1 MKKILILT
9 ASTGEGHNQA
19 ANSIAENFKAR
30 GYEVVKNDFLKS
42 SSKFLD
48 NLLVSGYEVL
58 ASIFPKV
65 YGISYKITDGP
76 LNNRLLSLL
85 FLFTSK
91 KILKLIND
99 TNPDV
104 ILLTHPYA
112 VGILGNLKKKGLT
125 TPVISIVTDF
135 KAHGTYI
142 NKYIDAYITGSES
155 TKDSLVKKGI
165 RKEIVYPY
173 GIPVKDEFLEKV
185 PDLLSTKSSD
195 YFNILLMSGSMGL
208 KNISYVLKELLNNSH
223 KLRITVVCGNN
234 KELRD
239 NLYKDYSHRIKD
251 KKLHILG
258 FSKDI
263 ASLMEYSDLIITK
276 PGGLTIT
283 ESIHKTLPIIIPFCI
298 PGQEMQNTEFL
309 TSHGYAL
316 YVDNLMEINLNVD
329 NLIEN
334 PNILE
339 EMRNKLNILS
349 LTYSKE
355 KIVDVADN
363 LINQKD

>member
-19 ANSIAENFKAR
+19 ANSISENFKAR
-30 GYEVVKNDFLKS
+30 GYEVIKTDFLKS

-48 NLLVSGYEVL
+48 NVLVSGYEVL
-58 ASIFPKV
+58 ASLFPKV
-65 YGISYKITDGP
+65 YGISYKLTDGP
-76 LNNRLLSLL
+76 LNNKLLSLL
-85 FLFTSK
+85 FLSTSK
-91 KILKLIND
+91 KISKLIN
-99 TNPDV
+99 NVKPDI

-112 VGILGNLKKKGLT
+112 VSVIGNLKKKGLNI
-125 TPVISIVTDF
+125 PVISIVTDF

-142 NKYIDAYITGSES
+142 NKDINAYITGSES
-155 TKDSLVKKGI
+155 TKSSLVTRGI
-165 RKEIVYPY
+165 NPNIIYSY
-173 GIPVKDEFLEKV
+173 GIPVKDEFLDKV
-185 PDLLSTKSSD
+185 PGLLSSKEPD

-234 KELRD
+234 KELRE

-258 FSKDI
+258 FSNDI

-309 TSHGYAL
+309 TSNGYAL
-316 YVDNLMEINLNVD
+316 YVDNLMEINLRVD
-329 NLIEN
+329 NLIDN
-334 PNILE
+334 PIILE
-339 EMRNKLNILS
+339 EMRNKLSDLAS
-349 LTYSKE
+349 TYSKD
-355 KIVDVADN
+355 KIVDIADE
-363 LINQKD
+363 LID

>member
-19 ANSIAENFKAR
+19 ANSIAETFKAR
-30 GYEVVKNDFLKS
+30 GYEVIKNDFLKS

-48 NLLVSGYEVL
+48 NMLVGGYEIL
-58 ASIFPKV
+58 ASIFPKI
-65 YGISYKITDGP
+65 YGVSYKLTDGP
-76 LNNRLLSLL
+76 LNNKCLSLL
-85 FLFTSK
+85 FLFTK
-91 KILKLIND
+91 RKILNLIND
-99 TNPDV
+99 IKPDV

-112 VGILGNLKKKGLT
+112 VNIIGNLKRKGLNI
-125 TPVISIVTDF
+125 PVISVVTDF

-142 NKYIDAYITGSES
+142 DNNINIYITGSES
-155 TKDSLVKKGI
+155 TKDSLIERGI
-165 RKEIVYPY
+165 SADKVFPY
-173 GIPVKDEFLEKV
+173 GIPVKEEFLSKV
-185 PDLLSTKSSD
+185 PGILSTKDPD

-234 KELRD
+234 KELKD
-239 NLYKDYSHRIKD
+239 NLSREYKNRIRD

-283 ESIHKTLPIIIPFCI
+283 ESINKALPIIIPFCI

-309 TSHGYAL
+309 TSNGYAI
-316 YVDNLMEINLNVD
+316 YVDNLLELNLNVD
-329 NLIEN
+329 RLIDN
-334 PNILE
+334 PDLLE
-339 EMRNKLNILS
+339 KMRDKLAKLAS
-349 LTYSKE
+349 TYSNE
-355 KIVDVADN
+355 KIVDIADS
-363 LINQKD
+363 LIE

>member
-1 MKKILILT
+1 MKKVLILT

-19 ANSIAENFKAR
+19 AESIAENFKAR
-30 GYEVVKNDFLKS
+30 GYTVIKNDFLKS

-48 NLLVSGYEVL
+48 NVLVGGYAVL
-58 ASIFPKV
+58 ASIFPKI
-65 YGISYKITDGP
+65 YGISYKLTDTTF
-76 LNNRLLSLL
+76 NNKFLSLL
-85 FLFTSK
+85 FTFTSK
-91 KILKLIND
+91 KVLKLINEVK
-99 TNPDV
+99 PDV

-112 VGILGNLKKKGLT
+112 VNIIGNLKRKGLNMPT
-125 TPVISIVTDF
+125 ISIVTDF

-142 NKYIDAYITGSES
+142 DSNINTYITGSES
-155 TKDSLVKKGI
+155 TKESLIERGI
-165 RKEIVYPY
+165 APNKIYAY
-173 GIPVKDEFLEKV
+173 GIPVKEDFFLKV
-185 PDLLSTKSSD
+185 PGLLSTKDSD

-234 KELRD
+234 KDLKN
-239 NLYKDYSHRIKD
+239 NLSKEYKNRLKD

-258 FSKDI
+258 FSNDI

-283 ESIHKTLPIIIPFCI
+283 EAINKTLPIIIPFCI

-309 TSHGYAL
+309 TANGYAL
-316 YVDNLMEINLNVD
+316 YVDNLLELNLNVD
-329 NLIEN
+329 KLIDN
-334 PNILE
+334 PELLE
-339 EMRNKLNILS
+339 KMRNKLSKLA

-355 KIVDVADN
+355 KIVDLADN
-363 LINQKD
+363 LIK